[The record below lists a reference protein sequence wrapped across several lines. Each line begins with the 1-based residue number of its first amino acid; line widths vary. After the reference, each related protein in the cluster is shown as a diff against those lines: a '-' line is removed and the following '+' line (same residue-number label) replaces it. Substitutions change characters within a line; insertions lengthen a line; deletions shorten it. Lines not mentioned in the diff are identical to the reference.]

1 MQSLRRSSSVHLID
15 AVDRLCDAINSHSA
29 QRVADCFTADYA
41 AEVPHRPA
49 ESFTGR
55 EQVLTNW
62 SLIFTRV
69 PDLKA
74 RVLRTA
80 ISGSEVW
87 SEWEMGGTSP
97 EGLPALLVGPVVM
110 TVRDD
115 RINWTRFYVSPV
127 SSVSSHPGKE

>member
-1 MQSLRRSSSVHLID
+1 M
-15 AVDRLCDAINSHSA
+15 
-29 QRVADCFTADYA
+29 
-41 AEVPHRPA
+41 PHRPA
-49 ESFTGR
+49 ENFTGR
-55 EQVLTNW
+55 EQVATNW

-69 PDLKA
+69 PDLQA

-80 ISGSEVW
+80 VSGSEVW
-87 SEWEMGGTSP
+87 SEWEMSGTSP

-127 SSVSSHPGKE
+127 IPPASS

>member
-1 MQSLRRSSSVHLID
+1 MSVHLID
-15 AVDRLCDAINSHSA
+15 AVDRLCDAINSHTA

-55 EQVLTNW
+55 EQVLMNW

-80 ISGSEVW
+80 VSGSEAW
-87 SEWEMGGTSP
+87 SEWEMSGTSI

-110 TVRDD
+110 TVRDG

-127 SSVSSHPGKE
+127 PPVSS

>member
-1 MQSLRRSSSVHLID
+1 MQLID
-15 AVDRLCDAINSHSA
+15 AVDRLCDAINSHSV
-29 QRVADCFTADYA
+29 QRVANCFTADYA

-55 EQVLTNW
+55 ERVLMNW

-69 PDLKA
+69 PDLRA
-74 RVLRTA
+74 SVLRTA
-80 ISGSEVW
+80 VSGAEVW
-87 SEWEMGGTSP
+87 SEWEMSGTSP

-115 RINWTRFYVSPV
+115 RINWARFYVVPVPPV
-127 SSVSSHPGKE
+127 SS